1 VDNNNDVPRPVHFAD
16 FLVTLSGLAHNIAS
30 SVSTFTE
37 EIMEIAIYNANRNS
51 KVNKAWEQ
59 FTNDLETIEEE
70 TDGRQ
75 PN

>member
-16 FLVTLSGLAHNIAS
+16 FLVTVAGLAHNIAS

-51 KVNKAWEQ
+51 KVSKAWEQ
-59 FTNDLETIEEE
+59 FTNDLEKIQEE
-70 TDGRQ
+70 TDGR
-75 PN
+75 